1 MTREEELNQ
10 AIDNMTNVIE
20 AARYLF
26 VEINADNTEAIL
38 REQARLEKFEAKRA
52 QYVAELK
59 ELTSQTQLSGL
70 TGVYRPEIEPL
81 YFC

>member
-59 ELTSQTQLSGL
+59 ELTSQT
-70 TGVYRPEIEPL
+70 
-81 YFC
+81 

>member
-26 VEINADNTEAIL
+26 VEINQIIP
-38 REQARLEKFEAKRA
+38 K
-52 QYVAELK
+52 QYTGSKPASKSSRPK
-59 ELTSQTQLSGL
+59 EHNMLLS
-70 TGVYRPEIEPL
+70 
-81 YFC
+81 

>member
-38 REQARLEKFEAKRA
+38 REQARLEKVRGQKSAICCRA
-52 QYVAELK
+52 EGTHITNLVIWFD
-59 ELTSQTQLSGL
+59 
-70 TGVYRPEIEPL
+70 RRI
-81 YFC
+81 

>member
-10 AIDNMTNVIE
+10 VIDNMTNVIE

-26 VEINADNTEAIL
+26 VEINADNTEAIH
-38 REQARLEKFEAKRA
+38 REQARLEKFEAERA

-59 ELTSQTQLSGL
+59 ELTSQT
-70 TGVYRPEIEPL
+70 
-81 YFC
+81 